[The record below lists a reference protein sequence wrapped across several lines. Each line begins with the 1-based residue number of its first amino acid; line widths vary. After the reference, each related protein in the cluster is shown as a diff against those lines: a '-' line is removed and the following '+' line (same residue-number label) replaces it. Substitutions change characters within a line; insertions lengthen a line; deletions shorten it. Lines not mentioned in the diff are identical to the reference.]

1 MSDNQENKP
10 FPSPL
15 DRLFKAGNMIT
26 SDTPKC
32 PFGHPTAV
40 IYEKTVTDESK
51 NRHIVYKQC
60 NLAGAIDDTY
70 GDRKG
75 AMMEAGCP
83 VAESAKEVESQIR
96 LNVFRKKIRIQAK
109 CKYFSGKWLADA

>member
-1 MSDNQENKP
+1 MSDSQENKP
-10 FPSPL
+10 FHNPL
-15 DRLFKAGNMIT
+15 ERFFKAGNMAA

-51 NRHIVYKQC
+51 NRQIVYKQC
-60 NLAGAIDDTY
+60 NLAGAIDDAY

-83 VAESAKEVESQIR
+83 AAESAKEVNPKIR
-96 LNVFRKKIRIQAK
+96 LDLFKKKIRTQAK
-109 CKYFSGKWLADA
+109 CKYFSGKWLADV